1 MNNRDILILDDD
13 IDLAMIASDTLEDHG
28 YTVKIVGSI
37 DEAYSLM
44 EETKFKLIILDINLP
59 EGTGFDFCTEIR
71 KESTIPI
78 IFISARTSDTDKV
91 RGLDI
96 GGDDYL
102 PKPYSLAELLSRVN
116 ANMRR
121 AYGFAQRNIFKFG
134 DVEADFNMR
143 TVKKNGQVINL
154 SIKEFDL
161 LKYLIQHKNVPLKKE
176 VIFLEV
182 WGMFNDAEI
191 SSLAVH
197 IRWLREKL
205 ESNPSKPQF
214 IKTVWGVGYIFEV
227 KQ

>member
-1 MNNRDILILDDD
+1 MNSKDILILDDD
-13 IDLAMIASDTLEDHG
+13 IDLAMIASDALEDYG
-28 YTVKIVGSI
+28 YTVEIAESI
-37 DEAYSLM
+37 EKAYSLM

-121 AYGFAQRNIFKFG
+121 AYGFAQTNTFKFG
-134 DVEADFNMR
+134 DIEADLNMR
-143 TVKKNGQVINL
+143 TVKRNGQTVNL
-154 SIKEFDL
+154 SIK
-161 LKYLIQHKNVPLKKE
+161 
-176 VIFLEV
+176 
-182 WGMFNDAEI
+182 
-191 SSLAVH
+191 
-197 IRWLREKL
+197 
-205 ESNPSKPQF
+205 
-214 IKTVWGVGYIFEV
+214 
-227 KQ
+227 